1 MVEHLSSPV
10 AQCLS
15 LTLLHFLWQGLLL
28 GLAYWTLLAATG
40 VRSARIR
47 YATSLLT
54 LTLMALCPVVTFAV
68 LYESTSEIDVAPR
81 VASVLPSS
89 VGEASPSATITHEMP
104 PNGDS
109 ETNLPPFPTTFVDEP
124 IHEHTVSVL
133 QTAIGTSQPY
143 VLLLWLAECSCPV
156 LA

>member
-28 GLAYWTLLAATG
+28 GLAYWMLLAAAG
-40 VRSARIR
+40 VRSARVR

-68 LYESTSEIDVAPR
+68 LYESASEIPIAPR
-81 VASVLPSS
+81 SLDANLEVKLRPGLFLAGQMAGVEGY
-89 VGEASPSATITHEMP
+89 VESAAL
-104 PNGDS
+104 G
-109 ETNLPPFPTTFVDEP
+109 
-124 IHEHTVSVL
+124 
-133 QTAIGTSQPY
+133 
-143 VLLLWLAECSCPV
+143 WLAGISAGCRATSC
-156 LA
+156 